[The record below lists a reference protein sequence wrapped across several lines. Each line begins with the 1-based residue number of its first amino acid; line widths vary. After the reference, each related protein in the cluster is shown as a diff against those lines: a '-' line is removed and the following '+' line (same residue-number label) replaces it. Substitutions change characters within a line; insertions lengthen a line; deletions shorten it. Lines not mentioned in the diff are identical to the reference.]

1 MRRAAR
7 LAQRSVR
14 AATGEFLAEGPQA
27 VRAGL
32 FHGEVREVF
41 GTAAAA
47 QRHPDLPELAG
58 DRWTLVERDVL
69 AALADTVQPQ
79 GVVARCGI
87 PRTDLG
93 KVLATQP
100 RLVAVAVDVRD
111 PGNAGTLIRCADAA
125 GAAAVV
131 LAGESVD
138 SWNPKAVR
146 ASAGSVFHLDLLA
159 DPDVPGILTALRTA
173 KLRLLA
179 ADGSGASDLDELADL
194 GALAAPTAWIFGN
207 EAHGLTDQIREQA
220 DDVVRVP
227 IHGRAESLNLA
238 TAAAVCLYASARAMR
253 AGGAAD

>member
-1 MRRAAR
+1 
-7 LAQRSVR
+7 
-14 AATGEFLAEGPQA
+14 

-32 FHGEVREVF
+32 LHGEVLEVF

-47 QRHPDLPELAG
+47 HRHPDLPELAG

-69 AALADTVQPQ
+69 TALADTVQPQ
-79 GVVARCGI
+79 GVVARCAI
-87 PRTDLG
+87 PSAQLAQ
-93 KVLATQP
+93 VLARRPQ
-100 RLVAVAVDVRD
+100 LLAVAVDVRD

-146 ASAGSVFHLDLLA
+146 ASAGSVFHLDLPADRDVAGTLA
-159 DPDVPGILTALRTA
+159 ALRTA
-173 KLRLLA
+173 GLRLLA
-179 ADGSGASDLDELADL
+179 ADGSGERDLDELADA
-194 GALAAPTAWIFGN
+194 GALTGPTAWIFGN
-207 EAHGLTDQIREQA
+207 EAHGLTDDVRQQA

-253 AGGAAD
+253 TGGGAD

>member
-1 MRRAAR
+1 VRRAAR

-14 AATGEFLAEGPQA
+14 AAAGEFLAEGPQA

-32 FHGEVREVF
+32 LHGAVREVF

-47 QRHPDLPELAG
+47 QRHPDLPQLAG
-58 DRWTLVERDVL
+58 ERWTLVERDVL
-69 AALADTVQPQ
+69 TALADTVQPQ
-79 GVVARCGI
+79 GVVARCAI
-87 PRTDLG
+87 PSTE
-93 KVLATQP
+93 LAQLLAKRP

-146 ASAGSVFHLDLLA
+146 ASAGSVFHVDLLA
-159 DPDVPGILTALRTA
+159 DRDVPRILTALRTA
-173 KLRLLA
+173 GLRLLA
-179 ADGSGASDLDELADL
+179 ADGSGASDLDALADV
-194 GALAAPTAWIFGN
+194 GALAARTAWIFGN
-207 EAHGLTDQIREQA
+207 EAHGLTDLVREQA

-253 AGGAAD
+253 AGDRPG